1 MSEYDFAPKPPQLD
15 EQVKQAF
22 TNALASFPEVLEIY
36 TQHNRDE
43 DDPDDD
49 EVRLFV
55 VMEEMHL
62 NVHGRVA
69 EIENEIIDAL
79 PGDYTNRYEFLRL
92 FRKDGQ
98 VEAIIARE
106 GLERIYP

>member
-1 MSEYDFAPKPPQLD
+1 MSHDFAARPPRLD

-22 TNALASFPEVLEIY
+22 AGALASIPEVQAIY
-36 TQHNRDE
+36 LQHNRDE

-49 EVRLFV
+49 EVRLYV
-55 VMEEMHL
+55 VMEELHL
-62 NVHGRVA
+62 FAHGKVA
-69 EIENEIIDAL
+69 DVENEIIDAL
-79 PGDYTNRYEFLRL
+79 PEDYKYRYEFLRL

-106 GLERIYP
+106 GLQRIYP